1 MMAESQGSQRGLPL
15 SKRIKK
21 HNPIKLQSFGELTK
35 GLLNLQEWTTTTSPT
50 NPESKSKANHGQL
63 DSPHDENNIKSS
75 PSTVKAD
82 DDAKNISSKLTQ
94 IKKRLSLQKS
104 FEATQVC

>member
-1 MMAESQGSQRGLPL
+1 MMAESQESQGGLPL

-35 GLLNLQEWTTTTSPT
+35 GLLNLQEWTVTTSPS
-50 NPESKSKANHGQL
+50 NSESNSSTNHGQT
-63 DSPHDENNIKSS
+63 DSTHDENIKPS
-75 PSTVKAD
+75 PSSVKVG
-82 DDAKNISSKLTQ
+82 DDAKNISSKLTR

-104 FEATQVC
+104 LEAAQVC